1 MRKITQLVALM
12 VALLVAGQS
21 ALAEGSCTQWLLSG
35 GGHAPACCIST
46 GDAAAPH
53 VSADCHGSMHVQT
66 VTAECNH
73 SGCQMAI
80 VKVGV
85 QALASA
91 RFKADRVTTLAV
103 IAQLPV
109 TSASVLTTRSVRSAS
124 APGPARYVL
133 FQVFRI

>member
-21 ALAEGSCTQWLLSG
+21 ALAESSCNQWLLSG
-35 GGHAPACCIST
+35 GGRAPACCIST
-46 GDAAAPH
+46 GDAAAPQ
-53 VSADCHGSMHVQT
+53 VSADCHGSIHVES
-66 VTAECNH
+66 VMAECNH
-73 SGCQMAI
+73 SGCQMAT
-80 VKVGV
+80 VRVGA
-85 QALASA
+85 QALATA

-124 APGPARYVL
+124 APGPASYML